1 MYFSHLCNIIVYTM
15 TTHTSIFY
23 KIDIWYT
30 ILRTTLAMLLATAT
44 AGPVVA
50 LHPLVRNFPRAEY
63 KAGTQ
68 NWDITQDN
76 NLEVFFANNEGLLS
90 FDGTN
95 WRTLPIGNN
104 TNVRA
109 VLYDSISNRI
119 YAGAF
124 NELGYY
130 AHDPE
135 SHQFTYHSLKDKI
148 APQERQFNEIWN
160 IHRTG
165 DLIYFQGDNV
175 VMEYN
180 NDTIIRYNFKNKI
193 ETSAIIGN
201 SLLIA
206 TQSDGIMTLNGKMF
220 IPIPG
225 SEKLYNKKVCAIIP
239 YRNRPLFVTDFHGM
253 YIFDGKE
260 ITAIKTPI
268 DNFLKQNQVFCA
280 ATNGKKI
287 VYGTVAR
294 GIIIHDLRNES
305 YTYVNTFSGLQNNT
319 VLSAKFDH
327 LGNIW
332 LGLDKG
338 IDYVLDNSPIRSF
351 FDSPNNI
358 YGSGYT
364 SLIKD
369 SKLYLGTNQGLYSAR
384 YPIDNSPESLQLTTC
399 LNSQVWTLKEI
410 DGTVFC
416 GNDYGAF
423 VIEGNTPHFIPGTC
437 GTWAFVKLHQMPG
450 LILGSSYQGLYILKK
465 QNGKWICSH
474 YIKGFDSAT
483 GMIAEDM
490 QGYIWISH
498 WMNGVYRL
506 KLNATADS
514 IADIRLYDDKQGLAG
529 KQNNTIHRIGNN
541 MIFSAENGFFMYD
554 PQTEGLLP
562 HKELNN
568 LFGKHPGNTLRLHVN
583 PGNNIWAIS
592 PKYIATAI
600 SDPAGHYNLDTA
612 SFRPLLNKLIIGFE
626 HLNFID
632 ERLIILSTEDGFL
645 WIDTYKSMPKLDK
658 KAFYIKHIYSVNNND
673 SLLYDKNTGNQPL
686 RISHK
691 LNSLR
696 FECAWPEYREGNA
709 IRYSFM
715 LENYDEQFSA
725 PQTSNVYQYQQLRQG
740 VYTLRVKAYNTYDST
755 EAQTSIT
762 FEILAPWYSS
772 APAIFAY
779 TLLLILLI
787 YLLIRFIKAKSQKA
801 AYEIRIQKER
811 ELEEQQKRH
820 LAESQE
826 KEREIVTLKN
836 QQLEHDLRHKSQ
848 ELSHTTA
855 NIMRKNE
862 ILIDLIASLHKI
874 DDNVNA
880 QMPTEKI
887 SKQIRHLQKQIQENI
902 EHDND
907 WHRFEENFDVVYE
920 NFLGRLSKSFPQ
932 LNVTDRRLC
941 AYLKM
946 GLSSKEIAPLLNMS
960 VRSVEM
966 TRYRLRKKMG
976 LERDTNLT
984 VFLQQL

>member
-1 MYFSHLCNIIVYTM
+1 M
-15 TTHTSIFY
+15 TTRYCVFY
-23 KIDIWYT
+23 KIDTRRIFLHT
-30 ILRTTLAMLLATAT
+30 IGILFFAILAVIPAQ
-44 AGPVVA
+44 A
-50 LHPLVRNFPRAEY
+50 LHPLVRNFTRSED

-68 NWDITQDN
+68 NWDITQDK
-76 NLEVFFANNEGLLS
+76 NLELFFANNEGLLS
-90 FDGTN
+90 FDGSSWHT
-95 WRTLPIGNN
+95 TPIGNH

-130 AHDPE
+130 VHDTE
-135 SHQFTYHSLKDKI
+135 SKQFTYHSLIEKI
-148 APQERQFNEIWN
+148 APNERQFNEIWN
-160 IHRTG
+160 ILCTG
-165 DLIYFQGDNV
+165 NHIFFQSDNV
-175 VMEYN
+175 VMEYH
-180 NDTIIRYNFKNKI
+180 NDTIVRYNFDHKI
-193 ETSAIIGN
+193 ETSAIIGH

-206 TQSDGIMTLNGKMF
+206 TQADGIMALNGKMF

-225 SEKLYNKKVCAIIP
+225 HELLYNKKVCAIIP
-239 YRNRPLFVTDFHGM
+239 YRNMPLFVTDFHGL
-253 YIFDGKE
+253 YIFNGKE
-260 ITAIKTPI
+260 IVAMKTPI
-268 DNFLKQNQVFCA
+268 DNFLKQNQAFCA
-280 ATNGKKI
+280 ATDGNKI

-294 GIIIHDLRNES
+294 GIIIHDLEKES
-305 YTYVNTFSGLQNNT
+305 YTYVNTYSGLQNNT

-358 YGSGYT
+358 YGSGYA

-369 SKLYLGTNQGLYSAR
+369 GRLYLGTNQGLYSTR
-384 YPIDNSPESLQLTTC
+384 YPVDNSPEPLRLTTC
-399 LNSQVWTLKEI
+399 LNSQVWTLEEI
-410 DGTVFC
+410 DGTLFC
-416 GNDYGAF
+416 GNDYGAY

-437 GTWAFVKLHQMPG
+437 GTWAFVKLENKPG

-465 QNGKWICSH
+465 QNGTWICSH
-474 YIKGFDSAT
+474 YVKGFEFAT
-483 GMIAEDM
+483 GMIAEDKE
-490 QGYIWISH
+490 GYIWISH

-514 IADIRLYDDKQGLAG
+514 VIDIKLYDDQQGLAG
-529 KQNNTIHRIGNN
+529 KQNNTIHRIGNL
-541 MIFSAENGFFMYD
+541 MVFSAENGFFVYN
-554 PQTEGLLP
+554 PQTEGIEP
-562 HKELNN
+562 HNKLNT
-568 LFGKHPGNTLRLHVN
+568 LFGKHPGNTLRLHIG
-583 PGNNIWAIS
+583 PNNDIWAIS

-600 SDPAGHYNLDTA
+600 SDPTGYYSLDTT

-632 ERLIILSTEDGFL
+632 DRNVILSTEDGFL
-645 WIDTYKSMPKLDK
+645 WIDMYKTMPKLDTN
-658 KAFYIKHIYSVNNND
+658 ALYIKHIYSVSSTD
-673 SLLYDKNTGNQPL
+673 SLIYSKEVGNTPL
-686 RISHK
+686 KISHT

-696 FECAWPEYREGNA
+696 FECSWPEYRENNA
-709 IRYSFM
+709 ILYSFM
-715 LENYDEQFSA
+715 LENYDEQYSA

-740 VYTLRVKAYNTYDST
+740 VYTLHVKAYNTYDSS
-755 EAQTSIT
+755 EAHTSIT

-772 APAIFAY
+772 GVAVFAY
-779 TLLLILLI
+779 TLILILLI
-787 YLLIRFIKAKSQKA
+787 YLLIRFIKAKSEKA
-801 AYEIRIQKER
+801 AHEIRIQKEH

-855 NIMRKNE
+855 NIIRKNE
-862 ILIDLIASLHKI
+862 ILMNLIASLNKI
-874 DDNVNA
+874 DDNVNN
-880 QMPTEKI
+880 QTPSEKI
-887 SKQIRHLQKQIQENI
+887 SKQIKHLQKQIQENI

-920 NFLGRLSKSFPQ
+920 NFLSRLSKTYPQ

-976 LERDTNLT
+976 LERDTNLA

>member
-1 MYFSHLCNIIVYTM
+1 MTTRNSFFHKIAFFYTIPRIILTVILIAV
-15 TTHTSIFY
+15 TTHT
-23 KIDIWYT
+23 
-30 ILRTTLAMLLATAT
+30 AT
-44 AGPVVA
+44 A

-76 NLEVFFANNEGLLS
+76 NLEIFFANNDGLLS
-90 FDGTN
+90 FDGAN
-95 WRTLPIGNN
+95 WHILPIDNH

-130 AHDPE
+130 AHD
-135 SHQFTYHSLKDKI
+135 SVSMQFTYYSLKDKI
-148 APQERQFNEIWN
+148 APDERQFSEIWN
-160 IHRTG
+160 IHHMG
-165 DLIYFQGDNV
+165 DRIFFQGDNV
-175 VMEYN
+175 VMELH
-180 NDTIIRYNFKNKI
+180 NDTIIRYNFNHKI
-193 ETSAIIGN
+193 ETSAVIGN

-206 TQSDGIMTLNGKMF
+206 TQADGIMTLNGKMF

-225 SEKLYNKKVCAIIP
+225 SEQLYNKKVCAIIT
-239 YRNRPLFVTDFHGM
+239 YHNMPLFVTDFYGL
-253 YIFDGKE
+253 YLFDGQN
-260 ITAIKTPI
+260 IIPLKTPI
-268 DNFLKQNQVFCA
+268 DNFLKQNQAFCA
-280 ATNGKKI
+280 ATNGNKI

-294 GIIIHDLRNES
+294 GIIIHDLIKDS

-338 IDYVLDNSPIRSF
+338 IDYVLDNSPISSF
-351 FDSPNNI
+351 FDSHNNI

-364 SLIKD
+364 SHIKD
-369 SKLYLGTNQGLYSAR
+369 GLLYLGTNQGLYSTR
-384 YPIDNSPESLQLTTC
+384 YPVDNSPEPVHLTTC
-399 LNSQVWTLKEI
+399 LNSQVWTLTEI
-410 DGTVFC
+410 DGTLFC
-416 GNDYGAF
+416 GNDYGAY
-423 VIEGNTPHFIPGTC
+423 VIEGNTAHFIPGTC
-437 GTWAFVKLHQMPG
+437 GTWAFVKLDQMPG
-450 LILGSSYQGLYILKK
+450 LILGSSYQGMYILKK
-465 QNGKWICSH
+465 QNGKWVCSH
-474 YIKGFDSAT
+474 YVKGFDFAT
-483 GMIAEDM
+483 GMIAEDK

-506 KLNATADS
+506 KLNAAADS
-514 IADIRLYDDKQGLAG
+514 VVDVKLYDDKQGLAG
-529 KQNNTIHRIGNN
+529 KQNNTIHRIDDY
-541 MIFSAENGFFMYD
+541 MILSAENGFFIYN
-554 PQTEGLLP
+554 PQTEGIEP
-562 HKELNN
+562 YTTYNN
-568 LFGKHPGNTLRLHVN
+568 LFGEHPGNTLRLHVSPN
-583 PGNNIWAIS
+583 NNIWAIS

-626 HLNFID
+626 HLHFID
-632 ERLIILSTEDGFL
+632 DRLIILSTEDGFL
-645 WIDTYKSMPKLDK
+645 WIDMYKSMPKLDK
-658 KAFYIKHIYSVNNND
+658 NALYIKHIYSVNYND
-673 SLLYDKNTGNQPL
+673 SLLYDKNTGNKPPK
-686 RISHK
+686 ISHK

-696 FECAWPEYREGNA
+696 FECTWPEYRENNA

-725 PQTSNVYQYQQLRQG
+725 PQASNVYQYQQLRQG
-740 VYTLRVKAYNTYDST
+740 VYTLHVKAYNTYDSS
-755 EAQTSIT
+755 EAYTSIT
-762 FEILAPWYSS
+762 FEILPPWYSS
-772 APAIFAY
+772 TPAIFAY
-779 TLLLILLI
+779 ILLLFLLI
-787 YLLIRFIKAKSQKA
+787 YLLIRFIKIKSQKA

-811 ELEEQQKRH
+811 ELEEQKKRH

-862 ILIDLIASLHKI
+862 TLIDLIASLDKI
-874 DDNVNA
+874 YDNVNN
-880 QMPTEKI
+880 QMPSEKI
-887 SKQIRHLQKQIQENI
+887 SKQIKHLQKQIQENI

-920 NFLGRLSKSFPQ
+920 NFLSRLSKTYPQ

-976 LERDTNLT
+976 LGRDTNLA

>member
-1 MYFSHLCNIIVYTM
+1 M
-15 TTHTSIFY
+15 
-23 KIDIWYT
+23 K
-30 ILRTTLAMLLATAT
+30 
-44 AGPVVA
+44 
-50 LHPLVRNFPRAEY
+50 
-63 KAGTQ
+63 
-68 NWDITQDN
+68 
-76 NLEVFFANNEGLLS
+76 
-90 FDGTN
+90 
-95 WRTLPIGNN
+95 
-104 TNVRA
+104 
-109 VLYDSISNRI
+109 
-119 YAGAF
+119 
-124 NELGYY
+124 
-130 AHDPE
+130 
-135 SHQFTYHSLKDKI
+135 
-148 APQERQFNEIWN
+148 
-160 IHRTG
+160 
-165 DLIYFQGDNV
+165 
-175 VMEYN
+175 
-180 NDTIIRYNFKNKI
+180 
-193 ETSAIIGN
+193 
-201 SLLIA
+201 
-206 TQSDGIMTLNGKMF
+206 
-220 IPIPG
+220 
-225 SEKLYNKKVCAIIP
+225 
-239 YRNRPLFVTDFHGM
+239 
-253 YIFDGKE
+253 
-260 ITAIKTPI
+260 
-268 DNFLKQNQVFCA
+268 
-280 ATNGKKI
+280 
-287 VYGTVAR
+287 
-294 GIIIHDLRNES
+294 
-305 YTYVNTFSGLQNNT
+305 
-319 VLSAKFDH
+319 
-327 LGNIW
+327 
-332 LGLDKG
+332 
-338 IDYVLDNSPIRSF
+338 
-351 FDSPNNI
+351 
-358 YGSGYT
+358 
-364 SLIKD
+364 
-369 SKLYLGTNQGLYSAR
+369 
-384 YPIDNSPESLQLTTC
+384 
-399 LNSQVWTLKEI
+399 
-410 DGTVFC
+410 
-416 GNDYGAF
+416 
-423 VIEGNTPHFIPGTC
+423 
-437 GTWAFVKLHQMPG
+437 
-450 LILGSSYQGLYILKK
+450 
-465 QNGKWICSH
+465 
-474 YIKGFDSAT
+474 
-483 GMIAEDM
+483 
-490 QGYIWISH
+490 
-498 WMNGVYRL
+498 GVYRL
-506 KLNATADS
+506 KINATADS

-740 VYTLRVKAYNTYDST
+740 VYTLHVKAYNTYDST
-755 EAQTSIT
+755 EAQTSFT

-932 LNVTDRRLC
+932 LNITDRRLC